1 MRHLKSNSQKF
12 HRTEEERKRLKLDL
26 TRALIRSGQI
36 TTFKTRAKWFVP
48 FFDRLVTLCKRAEGD
63 IKLQFHRLRPYLDE
77 ATSRRFIE
85 KILPKLQNRNS
96 GYTRVLNYK
105 KPFSVHEKAIV
116 TILES
121 E

>member
-12 HRTEEERKRLKLDL
+12 HRTQEERKRLKLDL
-26 TRALIRSGQI
+26 TRALIKAGQI
-36 TTFKTRAKWFVP
+36 TTFKTRAKWFAP
-48 FFDRLVTLCKRAEGD
+48 FFDRLVTLCKRADGD
-63 IKLQFHRLRPYLDE
+63 VKLQFHRLRPYLDE
-77 ATSRRFIE
+77 ATSRQFIE
-85 KILPKLQNRNS
+85 KILPKLQTRNS

-105 KPFSVHEKAIV
+105 KPFSVHEKAVV